1 MTLATTGLTYLGT
14 CWKLKLDLARARI
27 LICACA
33 YCVSASASAF
43 PFANLTWDLCRPS
56 LNTVATFKGLYARRS
71 RHLNRSVASRAPLT
85 VSHLV
90 AVPAL
95 STAPPSARLLPQ
107 RFPLQVHRPTRLLP
121 VPFRHHHCRTHPR
134 HSRGTWEIAF
144 PDNQLRPKKK
154 PRYPRKPPTLPPPR
168 PDDEAAF
175 NGRNQYFNPRYP
187 IYYASVAV
195 VELSLNFSLSLLHF
209 FGSFFESI
217 LPSVFSHCSRVA

>member
-1 MTLATTGLTYLGT
+1 MTLATTGLTCLGT

-107 RFPLQVHRPTRLLP
+107 RFPLQGSTCPSRIRLPRAPRSTRSASSPRLDLQFLEHSLTIDSSAPTDPSVTR
-121 VPFRHHHCRTHPR
+121 
-134 HSRGTWEIAF
+134 AF
-144 PDNQLRPKKK
+144 P
-154 PRYPRKPPTLPPPR
+154 
-168 PDDEAAF
+168 
-175 NGRNQYFNPRYP
+175 
-187 IYYASVAV
+187 S
-195 VELSLNFSLSLLHF
+195 SSLSD
-209 FGSFFESI
+209 
-217 LPSVFSHCSRVA
+217 PSTP